1 MSQTTAPVASR
12 VAATEPSEGPTRQ
25 EADVYSVVGVIALV
39 LVTGAIST
47 TGRRVLGVPVG
58 ALAVIGIGLVQDGE
72 AAWVPWPQLAL
83 LVVGVPLLAA
93 AITWLVVP
101 GRLPVRQADRD

>member
-1 MSQTTAPVASR
+1 MLTDGRFS
-12 VAATEPSEGPTRQ
+12 G
-25 EADVYSVVGVIALV
+25 G
-39 LVTGAIST
+39 T
-47 TGRRVLGVPVG
+47 TGLC
-58 ALAVIGIGLVQDGE
+58 IGHVAPEAANGGPIGLVQDGE